1 VNASPTPTTNA
12 SDALTPH
19 QVLQRAGRALKLGR
33 GLTALASGL
42 VAAGVALG
50 LWLVADARARFG
62 ATGRWA
68 GFVAVTLPLAA
79 AAVQAVRCWLRH
91 LDAAA
96 LARRLEMAT
105 GRTDNALVNAVQLD
119 RALDGSSPW
128 RAVLLGELAGMW
140 QGIAWQQVYDWRRLR
155 RWAGGAALL
164 LLLGSALLLWRPGE
178 YCQRLAR
185 VLLPASEIAPLTR
198 TRVVAVL
205 PGDRV
210 VARGTLLAM
219 RVTLAGEAPA
229 EVWLVVAKAD
239 GSVTRHAAPRAAA
252 TMDWALDCKWSDDG
266 RYWFEAGDATSFA
279 RRVTVQ
285 VPAKVVASHLTLVP
299 PAYTKLPTLRVAGGA
314 AWPAIPAGCEV
325 TLDWTFDRALKEL
338 LVEHGEAT
346 ASVAQRPEAW
356 QLCGR
361 LAVTGA
367 WTLRWTDV
375 VGLSEQAR
383 VAFNVTADE
392 APRVR
397 LIDPTGEEELLL
409 TRDASLRLTF
419 EASDDY
425 GLAEVAVFRGTP
437 EKPAGRVIQAWQP
450 ATPTFKQSLD
460 IQLARWIGKE
470 ETEAWFCVAARDANN
485 VTGPGRTLSRMLVLR
500 ILTPEELRRATE
512 SRQAEMLGSL
522 DDLLRL
528 QQTNLDATRV
538 MLGEPAPAAAAA
550 AAVATLAERQA
561 RIGEAANRLV
571 AATPAGTAAWRDVLG
586 ALVAKELP
594 QAVVALREALAAN
607 ANARRSPLAKAEA
620 LQAAI
625 LARLKNLPADLRDE
639 ADAAVV
645 RDLIGRVEGLFN
657 RQKTL
662 HGRILAA
669 VTGEG
674 AAMAG
679 DQDALADES
688 RSVRQALIDGAHNPS
703 LGDAGFRVVLGK
715 AAALLATTRI
725 YEQMVGCSEQIEA
738 ERFAAAATLGKQV
751 LVDLA
756 RVLELFNTAQ
766 RTTAGDKAD
775 SLKDTAASMRE
786 QLETLV
792 EQQRAV
798 VEKSRALAAKDEF
811 RPEDVAVAKELAAKN
826 DEIARL
832 IEQMLTDAHALPDL
846 RPMNELREELT
857 KIYEDVIQQDTAQA
871 AAGALQPNEIAVQK
885 EESLLT
891 DLEKAAKTAADM
903 EMWLPD
909 KNETTKWLMEN
920 FDLTEMPEIP
930 NLPLP
935 DAFTDLV
942 GDLLKEQQGL
952 AEQVRDAASNNAF
965 AVNPANGW
973 EVADGPMPGFNAQG
987 KSGNTPPNKNEQTGR
1002 SSGGREGM
1010 SSGEMVNQRAD
1021 HLEGSSID
1029 ARRTNDP
1036 MQKGQ
1041 VQDDGP
1047 PADAKAT
1054 GGGKAGGASQRA
1066 GMTGEAPLRAV
1077 NSPDRILNHAL
1088 AAEQALLAQQTA
1100 KSYATARLF
1109 YLRSG
1114 SMPEVARLMDESR
1127 DALKSGR
1134 LADYEALH
1142 RRIVAGLRQLAATA
1156 TTSDVKVL
1164 GGGGSRFVGD
1174 KRLPGGADVAVPPGF
1189 QQPVDDYFRSL
1200 DTP

>member
-1 VNASPTPTTNA
+1 VNASPTPTA
-12 SDALTPH
+12 HAADGLAPH

-33 GLTALASGL
+33 GFTTLAIGL
-42 VAAGVALG
+42 VAAGVLLG
-50 LWLVADARARFG
+50 VWLVADARAHFG
-62 ATGRWA
+62 TTGRWA
-68 GFVAVTLPLAA
+68 GFVAVALPLVA
-79 AAVQAVRCWLRH
+79 AAVRSVRFWLRH
-91 LDAAA
+91 LDDAA
-96 LARRLEMAT
+96 LARRLETAT

-119 RALDGSSPW
+119 RALDGNSPW
-128 RAVLLGELAGMW
+128 RAVLLGELAGLW

-155 RWAGGAALL
+155 RWAGGVALF
-164 LLLGSALLLWRPGE
+164 LLLGGALFLWRPGE
-178 YCQRLAR
+178 FRQRLAR

-198 TRVVAVL
+198 TRVVAVV
-205 PGDRV
+205 PGDRL

-252 TMDWALDCKWSDDG
+252 SMDWAVDCRWSEDG
-266 RYWFEAGDATSFA
+266 RYWFEAGDATSFE
-279 RRVTVQ
+279 RRITVQ
-285 VPAKVVASHLTLVP
+285 VPAKVVARHLTMVP
-299 PAYTKLPTLRVAGGA
+299 PAYTKLPTLRVADGA
-314 AWPAIPAGCEV
+314 AWPAIPAGSGV

-338 LVEHGEAT
+338 LVDDGEAK
-346 ASVAQRPEAW
+346 ASMAERPEAW
-356 QLCGR
+356 QLTGR
-361 LAVTGA
+361 LAVTRE
-367 WTLRWTDV
+367 WSLRWTDV
-375 VGLSEQAR
+375 AGLTGQAR

-437 EKPAGRVIQAWQP
+437 EKPDGRLIQAWHPGTP
-450 ATPTFKQSLD
+450 AFKQTVD

-470 ETEAWFCVAARDANN
+470 ESEAWFCVAARDAND

-500 ILTPEELRRATE
+500 IVTPEELRRASE
-512 SRQAEMLGSL
+512 SRQGEMLGSL

-528 QQTNLDATRV
+528 QQINLEATRV
-538 MLGEPAPAAAAA
+538 MLGEAAPAAA
-550 AAVATLAERQA
+550 AAVATLAERQV
-561 RIGEAANRLV
+561 RIEEAANRLV
-571 AATPAGTAAWRDVLG
+571 AATPAGSAAWRDVLG
-586 ALVAKELP
+586 ALAAKELP
-594 QAVVALREALAAN
+594 QAVLALREALAAT

-625 LARLKNLPADLRDE
+625 LARLKSLPADLRDE
-639 ADAAVV
+639 AAAAAV
-645 RDLIGRVEGLFN
+645 RDLIGRVEALFN
-657 RQKTL
+657 RQKAL
-662 HGRILAA
+662 HGRVLAA
-669 VTGEG
+669 VAGEG

-688 RSVRQALIDGAHNPS
+688 RSVRQALIDGARNPS
-703 LGDAGFRVVLGK
+703 LGDAAFRVVLDK
-715 AAALLATTRI
+715 AAALLGATKI
-725 YEQMVGCSEQIEA
+725 YEQMVSCAEQIEG
-738 ERFAAAATLGKQV
+738 ERFPEAAALSKQV

-756 RVLELFNTAQ
+756 RVLELLNTAQ

-775 SLKDTAASMRE
+775 SLKETAASMRE
-786 QLETLV
+786 KLETLV

-798 VEKSRALAAKDEF
+798 VEKSQELASKDEF
-811 RPEDVAVAKELAAKN
+811 RPEDVAVTKELAAKK

-871 AAGALQPNEIAVQK
+871 AAGELKPNEIAVQK
-885 EESLLT
+885 EASLLT

-952 AEQVRDAASNNAF
+952 AEQVQDAASNNAF

-987 KSGNTPPNKNEQTGR
+987 KSGNTPPNKNEQAGR

-1021 HLEGSSID
+1021 HLQGSATE

-1036 MQKGQ
+1036 MQQGQ

-1077 NSPDRILNHAL
+1077 NSPDRILNNAL

-1109 YLRSG
+1109 YLRTG
-1114 SMPEVARLMDESR
+1114 SMPEVAKLMDESR
-1127 DALKSGR
+1127 EALASGR

-1142 RRIVAGLRQLAATA
+1142 RRIVASLRQLGAGA
-1156 TTSDVKVL
+1156 TTGDIKVL
-1164 GGGGSRFVGD
+1164 GGGGRRFVGD